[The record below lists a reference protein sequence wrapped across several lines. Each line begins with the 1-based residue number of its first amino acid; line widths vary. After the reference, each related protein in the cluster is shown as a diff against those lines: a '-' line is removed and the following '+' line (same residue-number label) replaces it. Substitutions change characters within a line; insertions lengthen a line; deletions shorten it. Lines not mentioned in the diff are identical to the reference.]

1 LYSAHLRTN
10 SPAQVTCVLR
20 AYADR
25 RGPLGGRCSTGSP
38 APFTEPRAWAVSG
51 RFNELAD
58 NGGWVHPG
66 SVLPTSFPKFARRH
80 DHGAKSGHRWSS
92 AAQSGPIS
100 RLSCTS
106 LLPHHFITSNFGCPG
121 GEKSCVAAQRDRV
134 TVTPASCVWP
144 LEPSI
149 TSSCASRENRCGV
162 RGESVEELLVWWPES
177 GVGPRAPPH
186 TVGADYRRFFLGYVA
201 PIVFATSRT
210 TRTSLRVSLGHRVVV
225 G

>member
-38 APFTEPRAWAVSG
+38 APFTEPTARAVSG

-66 SVLPTSFPKFARRH
+66 SVLPTSSPKFARRH

-100 RLSCTS
+100 RLPCTS

-121 GEKSCVAAQRDRV
+121 VGEELRRRTERSSDRHPCIVRVAAGTIDYQ
-134 TVTPASCVWP
+134 
-144 LEPSI
+144 
-149 TSSCASRENRCGV
+149 
-162 RGESVEELLVWWPES
+162 LVCF
-177 GVGPRAPPH
+177 
-186 TVGADYRRFFLGYVA
+186 T
-201 PIVFATSRT
+201 
-210 TRTSLRVSLGHRVVV
+210 
-225 G
+225 